1 MVARAAE
8 GEGPA
13 AARLTDCAANNLTSL
28 TIVTHINWSA
38 LYSLVWSLLKPP
50 TINVIALIETVPD
63 PSLRLLSLW
72 ENQLAWFGKA
82 LYGLVW
88 SL

>member
-1 MVARAAE
+1 MVADAAE

-13 AARLTDCAANNLTSL
+13 GARLTDCAANNPTSL
-28 TIVTHINWSA
+28 TIVTHISA

-63 PSLRLLSLW
+63 PSLRLLL
-72 ENQLAWFGKA
+72 L
-82 LYGLVW
+82 
-88 SL
+88 